1 MASDDFVSM
10 HLNLPAHGTPE
21 GDAYWKGVYAKAIID
36 PEAWKTTAESIC
48 EVLNILKPFLIE
60 AWKSFYQESSESAAM
75 RKSVLNTQPVIL
87 MLLAYAL
94 ENLAKGLQI
103 KRLAINP
110 VTWDG
115 KFPDL
120 HTKHDIGHLVEAV
133 CQPLALQ
140 EQQLLARLGPYARWA
155 GRYPGPLNVM
165 ELQPKDKK
173 FGNWTQTIGQQ
184 DLNIGLE
191 LIERLKKL
199 YD

>member
-36 PEAWKTTAESIC
+36 PEAWKTTADSIC

-120 HTKHDIGHLVEAV
+120 HKKHDIGHLVEAV

>member
-1 MASDDFVSM
+1 MASGDFVSM
-10 HLNLPAHGTPE
+10 HFNFPAHGTPE

-36 PEAWKTTAESIC
+36 PAAWKATAESIC
-48 EVLNILKPFLIE
+48 EVLNILEPYLIE
-60 AWKSFYQESSESAAM
+60 AWKSFYQESGDSTAM

-87 MLLAYAL
+87 MLVAYAL

-103 KRLAINP
+103 KGLAIDP

-115 KFPDL
+115 KFPNLDK
-120 HTKHDIGHLVEAV
+120 KHDIGHLVEAV

-140 EQQLLARLGPYARWA
+140 EQELLARLTPYARWA
-155 GRYPGPLNVM
+155 GRYPGPLNVI

-173 FGNWTQTIGQQ
+173 WGNWTQRMGQQ
-184 DLNIGLE
+184 DLNIGLA